1 MSPAKASNCFIGFIQ
16 RVTGFIQEVFELI
29 KELEGNFGMRVYQVS
44 THAFSQAL
52 QQESEMI
59 FEIFKTKI
67 QKLESNQNKEI
78 ESIRN
83 GCQINM
89 KVK

>member
-1 MSPAKASNCFIGFIQ
+1 M
-16 RVTGFIQEVFELI
+16 TGFIQEVFGLI
-29 KELEGNFGMRVYQVS
+29 KDLEGDFGMRVYQVS

-52 QQESEMI
+52 RQESEMI
-59 FEIFKTKI
+59 FEIFKNKI

-78 ESIRN
+78 QSIRN

-89 KVK
+89 KVR

>member
-1 MSPAKASNCFIGFIQ
+1 
-16 RVTGFIQEVFELI
+16 
-29 KELEGNFGMRVYQVS
+29 MRVYQVS